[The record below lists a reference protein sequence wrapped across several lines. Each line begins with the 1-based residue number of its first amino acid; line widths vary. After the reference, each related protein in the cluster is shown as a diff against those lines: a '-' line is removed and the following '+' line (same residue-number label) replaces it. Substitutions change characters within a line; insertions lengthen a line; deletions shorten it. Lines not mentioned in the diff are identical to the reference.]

1 MNELIKVNI
10 NENQEPVISGRELH
24 KALEVTERYSSWFD
38 RMTQY
43 GFTEN
48 YDFSGCKFFNALAN
62 QELVDHILKLD
73 MAKEISM
80 IQRNEKGKQIRKYF
94 APIPYRNNVIRMFK
108 YVGNQFV
115 IAPIPYRNNVI
126 F

>member
-1 MNELIKVNI
+1 MNELIKVEI

-48 YDFSGCKFFNALAN
+48 YDFSGCKVFNTLAK
-62 QELVDHILKLD
+62 QEVQEYITSKLD
-73 MAKEISM
+73 CQSAKVLILYTLQDL
-80 IQRNEKGKQIRKYF
+80 QR
-94 APIPYRNNVIRMFK
+94 
-108 YVGNQFV
+108 
-115 IAPIPYRNNVI
+115 
-126 F
+126 

>member
-48 YDFSGCKFFNALAN
+48 YDFTSVKSFTLVNNGAN
-62 QELVDHILKLD
+62 RELEDHILKLD

-80 IQRNEKGKQIRKYF
+80 IQRNEVLL
-94 APIPYRNNVIRMFK
+94 PSEMT
-108 YVGNQFV
+108 QF
-115 IAPIPYRNNVI
+115 
-126 F
+126 